1 MPIVLGPMHTH
12 TQPNTMLPSYFF
24 FCLWKNIQLL
34 LGKVQLF
41 LKTLHPHN
49 TKLIHKHNEKMKV
62 CGREREK
69 AKQLSQ
75 HFLLFSYS
83 FGRCWQGKSLS
94 RSFIQKKS
102 YVWRSTIFSVQGT
115 DSSTPTTTAPP
126 RHHHQALVYCL
137 SPECV
142 AIPFQTNIV
151 TRFSSSPVLVAGVI
165 AVLCYAM
172 QFFIF

>member
-24 FCLWKNIQLL
+24 FYLWKNIQLL
-34 LGKVQLF
+34 LVKVQLF

-94 RSFIQKKS
+94 RSFIQKKR
-102 YVWRSTIFSVQGT
+102 VMCGGPQF
-115 DSSTPTTTAPP
+115 
-126 RHHHQALVYCL
+126 LVYKVLTQVLPPLPHRRATTIRHLCTVCL
-137 SPECV
+137 LNVWLFHSKP
-142 AIPFQTNIV
+142 I
-151 TRFSSSPVLVAGVI
+151 L
-165 AVLCYAM
+165 
-172 QFFIF
+172 